1 MRPDQTVTAFIDA
14 VTSGDM
20 GRAADLV
27 AEDLVYENLGFG
39 ATSFEDAVPA
49 IKGPSAMVEFL
60 AQMQDAEWVVHR
72 QIASG
77 DLVVNERTDRFTFGE
92 ARIELTVVGVFEVV
106 DGKITIWRDYFDMHT
121 MLEQMSGT

>member
-1 MRPDQTVTAFIDA
+1 MAPDETVTAFIAA

-20 GRAADLV
+20 ARAAQLTT
-27 AEDLVYENLGFG
+27 EDLVYENLGFG
-39 ATSFEDAVPA
+39 ATSFEEAVPTVN
-49 IKGPSAMVEFL
+49 GPSAMVEFL
-60 AQMQDAEWVVHR
+60 AQMRDADWVVHR

-106 DGKITIWRDYFDMHT
+106 DGKIALWRDYFDTHT
-121 MLEQMSGT
+121 MLEQMSGS